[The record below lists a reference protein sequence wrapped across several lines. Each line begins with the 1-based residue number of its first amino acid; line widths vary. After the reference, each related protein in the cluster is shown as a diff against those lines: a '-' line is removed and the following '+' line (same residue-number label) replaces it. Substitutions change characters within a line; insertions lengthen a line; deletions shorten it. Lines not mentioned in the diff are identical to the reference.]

1 MRNDYIYTNEGN
13 PHLARMRQIL
23 AAHPEVKDLFGTH
36 PLTALYTLILVGL
49 QLALAASMNHVA
61 WWLMLPLSYFVGATA
76 NHALYVVIHECSHN
90 LVFKSSTLNRLLGIF
105 ANFPQVFPSSVQFA
119 KYHTLH
125 HSNQSEYDFD
135 ADLASHKE
143 ARWIGASAGRKALS
157 LAFFGF
163 VQGVLR
169 PKRLEKVK
177 FWEAWFVLNLVLQLT
192 FIAVFFYFT
201 GWMSLLYLVLSTFF
215 ALGLH
220 PLGARWI
227 QEHYVFKEG
236 QETYSYYGPLNKFC
250 FNMGYHNEHH
260 DFIRVPWA
268 RLPQL
273 KSMAPE
279 FYDSLYSHRSWTKL
293 LLRFILD
300 PSFSFYSR
308 IVRPSRK
315 KASSL
320 QEIDAKPAKLNP
332 ELFQTSS

>member
-1 MRNDYIYTNEGN
+1 MRNDYIYTTEGN
-13 PHLARMRQIL
+13 PHLVRMRQIL
-23 AAHPEVKDLFGTH
+23 AVHPEVRSLFGTH
-36 PLTALYTLILVGL
+36 PWTAFYTFILVTF
-49 QLALAASMNHVA
+49 QIFLAAYLNHAA
-61 WWLMLPLSYFVGATA
+61 WWILLPLSYFVGATI
-76 NHALYVVIHECSHN
+76 NHSLYVVIHECSHN
-90 LVFKSSTLNRLLGIF
+90 LVFKSSTLNRLLGMF
-105 ANFPQVFPSSVQFA
+105 ANFPQVFPSSIQFA

-125 HSNQSEYDFD
+125 HSNQSEYEFD
-135 ADLASHKE
+135 ADLASHAE
-143 ARWIGASAGRKALS
+143 ARWIGASSWKKALS

-169 PKRLEKVK
+169 PRRLTKVK
-177 FWEAWFVLNLVLQLT
+177 FWDGWFVLNIVLQAS
-192 FIAVFFYFT
+192 FMGIFFWLT
-201 GWMSLLYLVLSTFF
+201 GWAALAYLVLSTFF

-227 QEHYVFKEG
+227 QEHYVVKEG
-236 QETYSYYGPLNKFC
+236 QETYSYYGPLNKVC

-293 LLRFILD
+293 MLRFIFD
-300 PSFSFYSR
+300 PSLSFFSR

-315 KASSL
+315 KVVSL
-320 QEIDAKPAKLNP
+320 EEMEAKPAKHNP
-332 ELFQTSS
+332 ELIEAI